1 LIQTHM
7 DILNDSSFWLSM
19 SSLCFV
25 FAGVAIKQIYKCKIS
40 DMSCS
45 GMHIHRDVE
54 LEATIDR
61 HLDIIPPPNN
71 SSMDSNSN
79 SLRSVR

>member
-1 LIQTHM
+1 M

-40 DMSCS
+40 DMSCF

-54 LEATIDR
+54 LEASIDR
-61 HLDIIPPPNN
+61 VGLDIIPPPNN
-71 SSMDSNSN
+71 NGMDSNSN